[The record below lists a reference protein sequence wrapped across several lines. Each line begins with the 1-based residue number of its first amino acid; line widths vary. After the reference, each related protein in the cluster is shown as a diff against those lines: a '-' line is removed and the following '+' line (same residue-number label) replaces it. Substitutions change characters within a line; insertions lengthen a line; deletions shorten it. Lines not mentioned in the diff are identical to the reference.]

1 MDKDVLDRAGL
12 PMDCGE
18 GLEALSREWSKQ
30 WARGIVSSQAEEECL
45 RLREKRESR
54 REEEEE
60 ELSVCREWYA
70 IKKKINSLMFV
81 GGKEQGRSMASL
93 SRPGLISFAVGTRSF
108 GPCQALGAYKSRV
121 LMA

>member
-45 RLREKRESR
+45 RL
-54 REEEEE
+54 
-60 ELSVCREWYA
+60 
-70 IKKKINSLMFV
+70 
-81 GGKEQGRSMASL
+81 GGKKERKSPGGGGGALCLQG
-93 SRPGLISFAVGTRSF
+93 VV
-108 GPCQALGAYKSRV
+108 CNQKENQ
-121 LMA
+121 